1 MLMPTAFAFYLLH
14 LSKKYMEWGAGVLTS
29 KDIAVFYATET
40 RSVYGT
46 IAALTF
52 TFKNQT
58 MQTKNR
64 SRERDKEKI
73 WL

>member
-1 MLMPTAFAFYLLH
+1 MG
-14 LSKKYMEWGAGVLTS
+14 EGGLTS
-29 KDIAVFYATET
+29 RDIAVFYGTET

-52 TFKNQT
+52 RFKNQT